1 MSSATHSSRLI
12 RCVINGLKTTLL
24 ADYMGAK
31 SAIMNPTSKKVIAAA
46 TVMLSHSAP
55 AFAGPLEDADTAHRE
70 GDYATALRLLSPL
83 ADQGHPI
90 AQFLLGIM
98 HFKREGVCS
107 FAAELIKQNLGL
119 LQHRRIETL
128 SKPASHIAKT
138 RTHWRYCSSISSSLA
153 RRSAASRICARLSLR
168 AHACRRS
175 AVRSVGRVRI
185 GRVRPDSVHSSEP
198 PLVEARTSNC
208 SDGQIESPG
217 KNLHAEAGPVSG
229 VYPPLYALTPPT
241 PGRNRHAA
249 ILPR

>member
-98 HFKREGVCS
+98 HFKREGVAQDYAEALKWYGPS
-107 FAAELIKQNLGL
+107 ANQGYAPAQTGFGLMYFNGMGVSRDYTEAMRWFRLAADQGYFLAQFMLGNMYYNGSGIPQDYAEAIQWYSLAANQNYAPAQNNLGVMYV
-119 LQHRRIETL
+119 QGQD
-128 SKPASHIAKT
+128 
-138 RTHWRYCSSISSSLA
+138 LA
-153 RRSAASRICARLSLR
+153 
-168 AHACRRS
+168 AH
-175 AVRSVGRVRI
+175 
-185 GRVRPDSVHSSEP
+185 
-198 PLVEARTSNC
+198 
-208 SDGQIESPG
+208 
-217 KNLHAEAGPVSG
+217 
-229 VYPPLYALTPPT
+229 
-241 PGRNRHAA
+241 
-249 ILPR
+249 PRQPRGSTQS